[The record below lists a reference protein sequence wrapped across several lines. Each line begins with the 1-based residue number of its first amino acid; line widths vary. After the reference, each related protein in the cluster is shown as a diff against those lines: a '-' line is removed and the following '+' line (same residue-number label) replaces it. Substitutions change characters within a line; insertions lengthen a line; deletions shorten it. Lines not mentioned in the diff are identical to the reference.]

1 MKTFV
6 KEVLKRLP
14 SFDVARGHFFFE
26 RPFEHVLAGFAWEK
40 PPSGLYIWKFAFP
53 IFDEAD
59 DLHLGYGER
68 LPHGKIHTPQKVQQQ
83 AVAETFVEYVAPY
96 MEQVSEL
103 RSLDNFISYLGN
115 RTLRNPLTRRG
126 YALSLILN
134 GDDSGALEQLNL
146 CAQTRLNEQF
156 DVNIDKWIGALR
168 AGRAKKLL
176 LDREEQ
182 FLKKMEIGP
191 SV

>member
-1 MKTFV
+1 
-6 KEVLKRLP
+6 
-14 SFDVARGHFFFE
+14 
-26 RPFEHVLAGFAWEK
+26 
-40 PPSGLYIWKFAFP
+40 
-53 IFDEAD
+53 
-59 DLHLGYGER
+59 
-68 LPHGKIHTPQKVQQQ
+68 
-83 AVAETFVEYVAPY
+83 
-96 MEQVSEL
+96 
-103 RSLDNFISYLGN
+103 
-115 RTLRNPLTRRG
+115 
-126 YALSLILN
+126 LN